1 MTHLLICLVGTPTGE
16 IKERIKERQ
25 KEMTRMPLAGLLAH
39 IGVKL
44 LPKSHMRRTSQRC

>member
-1 MTHLLICLVGTPTGE
+1 MTHLLICLVGMPTGE
-16 IKERIKERQ
+16 IKERMKERREITQ
-25 KEMTRMPLAGLLAH
+25 VPLVGLLAH